1 MLKYVQ
7 AAFWARPRIAGLGD
21 VPLLAVGAGAFLLLG
36 LIHPAIWLL
45 GVGVIGGLTF
55 GLASSPRFRTAID
68 AAEGNRRKPTVGAAE
83 LEAQLDRDSRRA
95 LDELCDKCQAVLTL
109 YREQGA
115 DDAGIRTTAEALD
128 KLRTL
133 SVRLLHQKQRLL
145 DASAGSQ
152 AVRIRASIEAAER
165 ELRSD
170 GLTESVRNSRT
181 ATLELL
187 RKRLSVAEQREVAIS
202 EITSDLQRIRTQIEL
217 ALDEAALRSKPVA
230 VSTRI
235 ELASQ
240 MLDARLFG
248 NSTGSIDLDDDLVR
262 SRT

>member
-1 MLKYVQ
+1 MLKYVK

-21 VPLLAVGAGAFLLLG
+21 VPLIALGAGAFAILG

-45 GVGVIGGLTF
+45 GLGVIGGLTF
-55 GLASSPRFRTAID
+55 GLASSPRFRTVID
-68 AAEGNRRKPTVGAAE
+68 AAAGNRGEPSLATSE
-83 LEAQLDRDSRRA
+83 LEAQLDADSRRA
-95 LDELCDKCQAVLTL
+95 LDELRLKCQDVLTL

-115 DDAGIRTTAEALD
+115 DDTEMRTTAEALD
-128 KLRTL
+128 KLRGL
-133 SVRLLHQKQRLL
+133 SVRLLHQKQRLFQ
-145 DASAGSQ
+145 AAAGS
-152 AVRIRASIEAAER
+152 AATRIRASIDAVEL

-170 GLTESVRNSRT
+170 TLTDTVRKSRT

-202 EITSDLQRIRTQIEL
+202 EITSDLQRIRTQVEL
-217 ALDEAALRSKPVA
+217 ALDEASLRGKPVA

-262 SRT
+262 SRN